1 MIELLA
7 APPTWMKVVI
17 WLAVGL
23 PVAVGMEY
31 WARLL
36 HGRLWHGVLWRFH
49 ESHHV
54 EQPGYF
60 ELNDVFAVFHAGVAI
75 PLMLYGCVGPEGG
88 VREALFGLS
97 LGMTGFGLSY
107 AVVHDGLVHGRLP
120 VGFLRRSAWIRRIE
134 AAHKVHHRDGAAPY
148 GLFRGPEEVQRIA
161 AANRARRRS
170 PAA

>member
-1 MIELLA
+1 MAELLSL
-7 APPTWMKVVI
+7 PPTWLKVVL
-17 WLAVGL
+17 WLIVGV
-23 PVAVGMEY
+23 PVAFAMEY

-54 EQPGYF
+54 DRPGYF
-60 ELNDVFAVFHAGVAI
+60 ELNDVFAVFHALAAI
-75 PLMLYGCVGPEGG
+75 PLMLYGCVGPEGWF
-88 VREALFGLS
+88 REVLFGLS
-97 LGMTGFGLSY
+97 LGMTAFGASY

-148 GLFRGPEEVQRIA
+148 GLFRGPAEVKAIA
-161 AANRARRRS
+161 TSNRARRTE
-170 PAA
+170 AA